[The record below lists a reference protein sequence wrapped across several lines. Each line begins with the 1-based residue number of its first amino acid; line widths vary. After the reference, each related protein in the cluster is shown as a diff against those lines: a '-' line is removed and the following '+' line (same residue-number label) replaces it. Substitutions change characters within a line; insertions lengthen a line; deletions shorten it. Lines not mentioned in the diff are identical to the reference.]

1 MENVAMSV
9 KVFAKDDQIEGAV
22 GVLNEWSLA
31 SDWGEHGGDVE
42 ATDVTWGAEF
52 VSTEADIEDVGRA
65 LERTGVSYWARQE
78 AKGDIEAAV
87 RGYAP
92 DLGVIELGGNQQGEV
107 MVKAAAVLRWVG
119 DIETIIAR
127 ENPES
132 ALEMVRD
139 NLAAMK
145 RAMGIEFIERFS
157 L

>member
-1 MENVAMSV
+1 
-9 KVFAKDDQIEGAV
+9 
-22 GVLNEWSLA
+22 
-31 SDWGEHGGDVE
+31 
-42 ATDVTWGAEF
+42 
-52 VSTEADIEDVGRA
+52 
-65 LERTGVSYWARQE
+65 
-78 AKGDIEAAV
+78 V